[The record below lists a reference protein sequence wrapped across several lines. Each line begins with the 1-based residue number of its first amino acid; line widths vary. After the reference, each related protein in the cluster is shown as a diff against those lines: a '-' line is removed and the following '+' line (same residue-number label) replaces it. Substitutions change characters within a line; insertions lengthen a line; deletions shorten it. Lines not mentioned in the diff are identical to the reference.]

1 MTNTTF
7 LSRKQNTIKNSL
19 YICNMDEKEK
29 LYRTLRYL
37 IYFIMIVIAL
47 CVIVPLVYSFYD
59 TAKFVG
65 F

>member
-29 LYRTLRYL
+29 LYRALRYL
-37 IYFIMIVIAL
+37 IYFVMIVIAL
-47 CVIVPLVYSFYD
+47 CVIVSM
-59 TAKFVG
+59 G
-65 F
+65 FLYYNTTQLGGF

>member
-19 YICNMDEKEK
+19 YICSMDEKEK
-29 LYRTLRYL
+29 FYRALRYL
-37 IYFIMIVIAL
+37 IYFVMIVIAL
-47 CVIVPLVYSFYD
+47 CVIVPLVYFFYD